1 MSLERATPLAALL
14 GVVASTILLLSCA
27 SFALASETGVGTASE
42 TGVGTSPQSLGAS
55 PLDAYIAGVARAWEP
70 YTTPD
75 GRVSDPLDAAD
86 TGDNYGVILLADVML
101 KVAHR
106 TGDSTL
112 EATGTRI
119 VASALTLPVPNDP
132 FNLFAIAAVIHDGE
146 QGDFSASAWEK
157 LAGPLELRAGQ
168 IGPPT
173 EASCLIELPCY
184 DNWRLVWS
192 AGAALLLSD
201 RVPGAPGSLAGDG
214 IPAAAQIAADLALA
228 VKHAGAPLQFA
239 MASGDGAGPGKSG
252 THAPAAVLTKSA
264 AGGAARELSDPG
276 AEPPSYELFSTFM
289 LELIGE
295 LDPSAMT
302 PPVAR
307 LRRQADRYALD
318 MMAPDGQLSLSG
330 RSLDQS
336 WVQAAAA
343 ALGSRRAVL
352 DPGSSSAWRSYAERA
367 ASYLLA
373 AYPLRADGLLP
384 IVPGLGVEWNPSIM
398 DGYAALN
405 QYEGL
410 TLWLLSDAL
419 AQWPRPEA
427 AREPLPGDGHEL
439 VASDLGSSGLAWGR
453 SGSVW
458 WQLSGRTTS
467 SDPRSAQGLVAV
479 KVERAGVWRDLLA
492 LRPRQRGTSSVWTLE
507 TARRPATP
515 DRTATPNRT
524 ATPSKTV
531 TSNKTAMPSKTI
543 TSNRTA
549 TPSQTT
555 APTETATPTF
565 TRASGRGRRI
575 VLTGLY
581 RQANGH
587 RLAHATWTLATTASG
602 VRLSMSMP
610 AKSSLHTTV
619 WLPSATSR
627 LYAPGASF
635 TRGQCTVTASGLA
648 CPVTIYWRKLRDAV
662 LEVT

>member
-1 MSLERATPLAALL
+1 VSLERATPLAVLAGLAASMALL
-14 GVVASTILLLSCA
+14 LAWAACA
-27 SFALASETGVGTASE
+27 RAGEAGAGA
-42 TGVGTSPQSLGAS
+42 PQQQLGAA

-70 YTTPD
+70 YTAPD
-75 GRVSDPLDAAD
+75 GRVEDPLNPAD
-86 TGDNYGVILLADVML
+86 TGDNYGVIMLADVML

-106 TGDSTL
+106 TGDSAL
-112 EATGTRI
+112 EAAGTRI
-119 VASALTLPVPNDP
+119 IASALTLPVPNDP
-132 FNLFAIAAVIHDGE
+132 FNLLAIAAAIHDGE
-146 QGDFSASAWEK
+146 QGDFPASAWAQV
-157 LAGPLELRAGQ
+157 AGPLEQRAGQ

-173 EASCLIELPCY
+173 EATCLIELPCY

-192 AGAALLLSD
+192 AGAALLLAD

-214 IPAAAQIAADLALA
+214 VPASAQIDADLALA
-228 VKHAGAPLQFA
+228 VMHAGPPLRLA
-239 MASGDGAGPGKSG
+239 IAGESGPAAGKPKLPGSGKRGAGPTG
-252 THAPAAVLTKSA
+252 TLTQSA

-295 LDPSAMT
+295 LDPSAIT
-302 PPVAR
+302 APVAR

-343 ALGSRRAVL
+343 ALGARRAPL
-352 DPGSSSAWRSYAERA
+352 DPASASAWRSYAERA

-384 IVPGLGVEWNPSIM
+384 IVPGLSVEWNPSIM

-427 AREPLPGDGHEL
+427 ARAPLPSDGREL
-439 VASDLGSSGLAWGR
+439 VADDLGSSGLVWGR

-467 SDPRSAQGLVAV
+467 SDARSAQGLVAV
-479 KVERAGVWRDLLA
+479 KVEREGIWHDLLA
-492 LRPRQRGTSSVWTLE
+492 LRPRQRGPSSIWTLE
-507 TARRPATP
+507 TARR
-515 DRTATPNRT
+515 T
-524 ATPSKTV
+524 ATPSKA
-531 TSNKTAMPSKTI
+531 AMPI
-543 TSNRTA
+543 
-549 TPSQTT
+549 
-555 APTETATPTF
+555 ETATPTF
-565 TRASGRGRRI
+565 TRARGAGSRV
-575 VLTGLY
+575 VLTGVY

-587 RLAHATWTLATTASG
+587 RLAHAAWTLATTATG

-619 WLPSATSR
+619 WLPDAASH
-627 LYAPGASF
+627 LFAPGASF

-648 CPVTIYWRKLRDAV
+648 CPVTIYWRKQRAAV
-662 LEVT
+662 LEVS